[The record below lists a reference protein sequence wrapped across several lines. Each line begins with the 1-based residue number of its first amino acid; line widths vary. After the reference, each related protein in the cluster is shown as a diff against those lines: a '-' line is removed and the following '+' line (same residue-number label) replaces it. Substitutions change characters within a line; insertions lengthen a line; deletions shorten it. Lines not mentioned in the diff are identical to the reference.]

1 MPSCDP
7 KKRRTSSIRRNPAP
21 VKAFSAAKRI
31 FSLTNAAPNDTLRRL
46 FGWNSGGLGRR
57 AEMAVY
63 TELGTREL
71 AEIIE
76 DYGLAKL
83 NAASGIA
90 AGSVNTSYLLDTV
103 RGKHLLRID
112 EVKSELEVKRELDLL
127 LFLRKHG
134 FPCPQPLADRKG
146 RHYREAGGKCLSV
159 YRWYDGHVLRPERLT
174 AGQLENVGRA
184 LADLH
189 TIGKSYK
196 KGIENRFSF
205 ERVASLYGEVR
216 GRLPSY
222 FKRIVRTLDDE
233 VDYLQNY
240 LETKLPKGIIHG
252 DLFHDNLIVKGDK
265 VVAVLDFEA
274 ASRGKFIFDLA
285 TAVNALCFDGEGYSL
300 KRFEPLI
307 AGYESL
313 RALSLAEWDA
323 FPNELRF
330 SALRF
335 TVTRLRDFFLNPVDE
350 QVRVHKDFREFYE
363 RLRILRRERDGG
375 MEGLLMAMA
384 TGYDYRKY
392 QKVKALEKKGTK

>member
-1 MPSCDP
+1 
-7 KKRRTSSIRRNPAP
+7 
-21 VKAFSAAKRI
+21 
-31 FSLTNAAPNDTLRRL
+31 
-46 FGWNSGGLGRR
+46 
-57 AEMAVY
+57 MAVY
-63 TELGTREL
+63 TELDKREVAAL
-71 AEIIE
+71 VDE
-76 DYGLAKL
+76 YGLVKL
-83 NAASGIA
+83 LGVTGIA
-90 AGSVNTSYLLDTV
+90 AGSVNSNYLLETG

-112 EVKSELEVKRELDLL
+112 EVKGELEVKRELDLL

-146 RHYREAGGKCLSV
+146 HYYQEAGGKCLSV
-159 YRWYDGHVLRPERLT
+159 YRWYDGHAIRPDRVT
-174 AGQLENVGRA
+174 QGQLETVGRV

-196 KGIENRFSF
+196 KGIDNRFSF
-205 ERVASLYGEVR
+205 ERVADAYAGVR
-216 GRLPSY
+216 GKLPSY

-233 VDYLQNY
+233 FDYLQNY

-265 VVAVLDFEA
+265 VVVVLDFEA
-274 ASRGKFIFDLA
+274 ACRGKFIFDLA
-285 TAVNALCFDGEGYSL
+285 TAVNALCFDGQIYNL
-300 KRFEPLI
+300 QRFEALI
-307 AGYESL
+307 SGYESL

-335 TVTRLRDFFLNPVDE
+335 TVTRLRDFFLNPVDD
-350 QVRVHKDFREFYE
+350 QTRVNKDFREFYE
-363 RLRILRRERDGG
+363 RLRILRRECEGG

-392 QKVKALEKKGTK
+392 QKVKALEKKGSK

>member
-1 MPSCDP
+1 
-7 KKRRTSSIRRNPAP
+7 
-21 VKAFSAAKRI
+21 
-31 FSLTNAAPNDTLRRL
+31 
-46 FGWNSGGLGRR
+46 
-57 AEMAVY
+57 MAVY
-63 TELGTREL
+63 TVLDKRDL

-76 DYGLAKL
+76 DYGLVKL
-83 NAASGIA
+83 INASGIPN
-90 AGSVNTSYLLDTV
+90 GSVNTNYLLETP

-146 RHYREAGGKCLSV
+146 RHYREASGKCISV
-159 YRWYDGHVLRPERLT
+159 YRYYDGHTLRPDRITE
-174 AGQLENVGRA
+174 GQLENIGRV

-189 TIGKSYK
+189 AYGKSYK
-196 KGIENRFSF
+196 KGIDNRFSYD
-205 ERVASLYGEVR
+205 RIADLYLEVR

-222 FKRIVRTLDDE
+222 FKRIIRTLDDE
-233 VDYLQNY
+233 VDYLQSY
-240 LETKLPKGIIHG
+240 LEGKLPKGIIHG
-252 DLFHDNLIVKGDK
+252 DLFHDNIVVKGDK

-274 ASRGKFIFDLA
+274 ACRGKFIFDLA
-285 TAVNALCFDGEGYSL
+285 TAVNALCFDGQNYQL
-300 KRFEPLI
+300 KRFEALI

-335 TVTRLRDFFLNPVDE
+335 TITRLRDFFLNPVDE
-350 QVRVHKDFREFYE
+350 QARVNKDFREFYE

-392 QKVKALEKKGTK
+392 QKVKALEKKGSK

>member
-1 MPSCDP
+1 
-7 KKRRTSSIRRNPAP
+7 
-21 VKAFSAAKRI
+21 
-31 FSLTNAAPNDTLRRL
+31 
-46 FGWNSGGLGRR
+46 
-57 AEMAVY
+57 MAVY
-63 TELGTREL
+63 TVLDKREL
-71 AEIIE
+71 AEIVE
-76 DYGLAKL
+76 DYGLVKL
-83 NAASGIA
+83 LAAHGLA
-90 AGSVNTSYLLDTV
+90 AGSVNTTYLLETG
-103 RGKHLLRID
+103 RGKHLLRVD
-112 EVKSELEVKRELDLL
+112 EVKGELEVKRELDLL

-134 FPCPQPLADRKG
+134 FPCPQPLTDRKG

-159 YRWYDGHVLRPERLT
+159 YRYYDGHALRSERLT
-174 AGQLENVGRA
+174 AGQLENIGRA

-205 ERVASLYGEVR
+205 ERVADLYGEVR

-285 TAVNALCFDGEGYSL
+285 TAVNALCFHGEEYNL
-300 KRFEPLI
+300 KHFEALI

-335 TVTRLRDFFLNPVDE
+335 TVTRLRDFFLNPVDDH
-350 QVRVHKDFREFYE
+350 VRVNKDFREFYE

>member
-1 MPSCDP
+1 
-7 KKRRTSSIRRNPAP
+7 
-21 VKAFSAAKRI
+21 
-31 FSLTNAAPNDTLRRL
+31 
-46 FGWNSGGLGRR
+46 
-57 AEMAVY
+57 MAVY
-63 TELGTREL
+63 TVLDKREL
-71 AEIIE
+71 AEIVE
-76 DYGLAKL
+76 DYGLVKL
-83 NAASGIA
+83 NAATGIP
-90 AGSVNTSYLLDTV
+90 AGSVNTSYLLDTA
-103 RGKHLLRID
+103 RGKHLVRVD
-112 EVKSELEVKRELDLL
+112 EVKGELEVKRELDLL

-134 FPCPQPLADRKG
+134 FPCPQPLNDRKG
-146 RHYREAGGKCLSV
+146 RYYREAAGKCLSV
-159 YRWYDGHVLRPERLT
+159 YRYYDGHQVRTERL
-174 AGQLENVGRA
+174 AAAQLESIGRV

-196 KGIENRFSF
+196 KGIDNRFSF
-205 ERVASLYGEVR
+205 ERVADLYAEVR

-240 LETKLPKGIIHG
+240 LENKLPKGIIHG
-252 DLFHDNLIVKGDK
+252 DLFADNIVMKGEK

-274 ASRGKFIFDLA
+274 ACRGKFIFDLA
-285 TAVNALCFDGEGYSL
+285 TAVNALCFDGEQYHL
-300 KRFEPLI
+300 KRFEALI
-307 AGYESL
+307 AGYEAL

-335 TVTRLRDFFLNPVDE
+335 TVTRLRDFFLNPVDD
-350 QVRVHKDFREFYE
+350 QSRVNKDFREFYE

-392 QKVKALEKKGTK
+392 QKVKALEKKGSK

>member
-1 MPSCDP
+1 
-7 KKRRTSSIRRNPAP
+7 
-21 VKAFSAAKRI
+21 
-31 FSLTNAAPNDTLRRL
+31 
-46 FGWNSGGLGRR
+46 
-57 AEMAVY
+57 MAVY
-63 TELGTREL
+63 TELDKREL

-76 DYGLAKL
+76 DYGLVKML
-83 NAASGIA
+83 GCHGIA
-90 AGSVNTSYLLDTV
+90 AGSVNTNYLVETA
-103 RGKHLLRID
+103 RGKHLIRVD
-112 EVKSELEVKRELDLL
+112 EVKGELEVKRELDLL

-146 RHYREAGGKCLSV
+146 RYYRESGGKCLSV
-159 YRWYDGHVLRPERLT
+159 YRFYDGRALSPARVT
-174 AGQLENVGRA
+174 SGQLENIGRA

-205 ERVASLYGEVR
+205 ERMADLYGEVR

-222 FKRIVRTLDDE
+222 FKRITRTLDDE

-252 DLFHDNLIVKGDK
+252 DLFHDNIIVKGEK
-265 VVAVLDFEA
+265 VVVVLDFEA
-274 ASRGKFIFDLA
+274 ACRGKFIFDLA
-285 TAVNALCFDGEGYSL
+285 TAVNALCFDGENYQL
-300 KRFEPLI
+300 KRFEALI

-335 TVTRLRDFFLNPVDE
+335 TITRLRDFFLNPVDD
-350 QVRVHKDFREFYE
+350 QQARVNKDFREFYE

-392 QKVKALEKKGTK
+392 QKVKALEKKGSK

>member
-1 MPSCDP
+1 MLD
-7 KKRRTSSIRRNPAP
+7 K
-21 VKAFSAAKRI
+21 
-31 FSLTNAAPNDTLRRL
+31 
-46 FGWNSGGLGRR
+46 
-57 AEMAVY
+57 
-63 TELGTREL
+63 REL
-71 AEIIE
+71 ADIIE
-76 DYGLAKL
+76 DYALVKL
-83 NAASGIA
+83 ISANGIST
-90 AGSVNTSYLLDTV
+90 GSVNTNYLLETA
-103 RGKHLLRID
+103 RGKHLVRVD

-134 FPCPQPLADRKG
+134 FPCPQPVADRKG
-146 RHYREAGGKCLSV
+146 RHYRELGGKYLSV
-159 YRWYDGHVLRPERLT
+159 YRYYDGHVMHTERITT
-174 AGQLENVGRA
+174 AQLENVGRA

-189 TIGKSYK
+189 TVGKSYK
-196 KGIENRFSF
+196 KGIDNRFSF
-205 ERVASLYGEVR
+205 ERVADLYAEVR

-240 LETKLPKGIIHG
+240 LENKLPKGIIHG
-252 DLFHDNLIVKGDK
+252 DLFHDNVIVKGDK

-285 TAVNALCFDGEGYSL
+285 TAVNALCFDGQNYQL
-300 KRFEPLI
+300 RRFEAMI
-307 AGYESL
+307 AGYEAV

-350 QVRVHKDFREFYE
+350 QQRVNKDYREFYE

-392 QKVKALEKKGTK
+392 QKVKALEKKGSK

>member
-1 MPSCDP
+1 
-7 KKRRTSSIRRNPAP
+7 
-21 VKAFSAAKRI
+21 
-31 FSLTNAAPNDTLRRL
+31 
-46 FGWNSGGLGRR
+46 
-57 AEMAVY
+57 MAVY
-63 TELGTREL
+63 TVLDKREL
-71 AEIIE
+71 AEVVE
-76 DYGLAKL
+76 DYGLLKL
-83 NAASGIA
+83 NAANGVA
-90 AGSVNTSYLLDTV
+90 NGSVNTTYLLETP
-103 RGKHLLRID
+103 RGKHLLRVD
-112 EVKSELEVKRELDLL
+112 EVKGELEVKRELDLL

-146 RHYREAGGKCLSV
+146 RHYRELGGKCLSL
-159 YRWYDGHVLRPERLT
+159 YRWYDGHVLRNDRVT
-174 AGQLENVGRA
+174 SGQLENVGRV

-205 ERVASLYGEVR
+205 ERVAHLYGEVR
-216 GRLPSY
+216 HRLPAY

-233 VDYLQNY
+233 VEYLSNY
-240 LETKLPKGIIHG
+240 LESKLPKGIIHG
-252 DLFHDNLIVKGDK
+252 DLFHDNLIVKGEK

-274 ASRGKFIFDLA
+274 ASRGKFVFDLA
-285 TAVNALCFDGEGYSL
+285 TAVNALCFDGEQYSL
-300 KRFEPLI
+300 KRFEALI

-335 TVTRLRDFFLNPVDE
+335 TVTRLRDFFLNPVDD
-350 QVRVHKDFREFYE
+350 QMRVNKDFREFYE
-363 RLRILRRERDGG
+363 RLRILRREREGG

-392 QKVKALEKKGTK
+392 QKVKALEKKSSK